1 MKFLV
6 FSVLL
11 ILGALMPSVV
21 MAKVPLWAK
30 DGTKKYGNRYI
41 TTCNA
46 SGPSVAE
53 ARQACIFDAVGGA
66 SEQLSTD
73 TKVEKMSV
81 ESLDDV
87 SLHSS
92 VTSAVV
98 AKNLICT
105 PLKEEVEEK
114 EDHFNVWIQCE
125 FDLSKITVV
134 QNEANPKVNS
144 NANENLDKL
153 SERRVIERGKPE
165 NRTPASDFKY
175 ISLSIVP
182 RCTDILIQGEK
193 PRAVFCKNNPVEL
206 VLYPSDK
213 TLTVRA
219 TGHLPKSISASDFF
233 KSERSETN
241 VVLDPMR

>member
-1 MKFLV
+1 MKLLA

-11 ILGALMPSVV
+11 ILGALMPSVAT
-21 MAKVPLWAK
+21 AKVPLWAK
-30 DGTKKYGNRYI
+30 DGTKKYGNKYI

-66 SEQLSTD
+66 TEQLSVE
-73 TKVEKMSV
+73 TKVQKLSV
-81 ESLDDV
+81 ESLDEV

-92 VTSAVV
+92 VSSEVK
-98 AKNLICT
+98 AKNLICN
-105 PLKEEVEEK
+105 PLKEEIEEK
-114 EDHFNVWIQCE
+114 EDHFNIWVQCE
-125 FDLSKITVV
+125 FDLSKIIIV
-134 QNEANPKVNS
+134 QDDLNPKSNT

-153 SERRVIERGKPE
+153 SERRVVEHGTTE
-165 NRTPASDFKY
+165 NRTPASHSKY

-182 RCTDILIQGEK
+182 RCTDIVIQGEK

-219 TGHLPKSISASDFF
+219 TGHLPKSFSALDFF